1 MLISR
6 WIDSYTRQQ
15 RMVEDLTKKI
25 AARCETAV
33 WGRIHHQASK
43 MDPAQAAG
51 YIRARAAL
59 VIHQEVQLA
68 MQRIAEST
76 DSMVARVTESTTNV
90 IVRRMMAAIATQL
103 PAELRR
109 AA

>member
-1 MLISR
+1 
-6 WIDSYTRQQ
+6 
-15 RMVEDLTKKI
+15 MVEDLTKKI

-33 WGRIHHQASK
+33 WGRIHHQASH

-59 VIHQEVQLA
+59 VIQREVQLA
-68 MQRIAEST
+68 TRNLAEST
-76 DSMVARVTESTTNV
+76 DSLIARVTESTSNV
-90 IVRRMMAAIATQL
+90 IVRRMMAAIATQ
-103 PAELRR
+103 PPTELRR